1 MLGARFHRLKKDERG
16 ISAVVAAI
24 AIVGLFG
31 ALVFSLD
38 AGNLWASKRSMVT
51 ATDAGALIGATTAKN
66 NAITTIGP
74 CPQVVLNSVT
84 TQLTAN
90 QPTATLDACNVF
102 PTNSQSG
109 YITVDARKQ
118 VSTRFAG
125 IFGFGDQSAFSS
137 TSVAYGFCTSCAG
150 LRPTGLCVGND
161 HVQEWINLQKALVD
175 AQNNPGDAS
184 KQQAYQTAL
193 NNYNALKGTTDHPAT
208 YSGSGIVHRV
218 YFNKQNAQGCGSDAA
233 AGNWG
238 MIDFENGANG
248 NCLNNDMQYGYYGN
262 LPNCNGGPGEVGI
275 YPQDPAVTPCPS
287 VDDLNG
293 CVAGN
298 TGSPST
304 GQGGTGLAY
313 LQANGIHFVV
323 PLFGPPTPN
332 STGSGTIF
340 PVKGFIG
347 MRLWGYNIT
356 AASDAR
362 YLDVEFLTVQ
372 LQGKCC
378 GSSNG
383 NEPGIF
389 TTVICSTDHDPVA
402 ASTRCTPS

>member
-1 MLGARFHRLKKDERG
+1 MLGARFRHLKKDERG

-74 CPQVVLNSVT
+74 CPQLVLNSVT

-137 TSVAYGFCTSCAG
+137 TSVAYGICTSCAG

-208 YSGSGIVHRV
+208 YSG
-218 YFNKQNAQGCGSDAA
+218 
-233 AGNWG
+233 
-238 MIDFENGANG
+238 
-248 NCLNNDMQYGYYGN
+248 
-262 LPNCNGGPGEVGI
+262 
-275 YPQDPAVTPCPS
+275 
-287 VDDLNG
+287 
-293 CVAGN
+293 
-298 TGSPST
+298 
-304 GQGGTGLAY
+304 
-313 LQANGIHFVV
+313 
-323 PLFGPPTPN
+323 
-332 STGSGTIF
+332 
-340 PVKGFIG
+340 
-347 MRLWGYNIT
+347 
-356 AASDAR
+356 
-362 YLDVEFLTVQ
+362 
-372 LQGKCC
+372 
-378 GSSNG
+378 
-383 NEPGIF
+383 
-389 TTVICSTDHDPVA
+389 
-402 ASTRCTPS
+402 

>member
-1 MLGARFHRLKKDERG
+1 MRGARFRHLKRDERG

-74 CPQVVLNSVT
+74 CPQVVLNAVT

-102 PTNSQSG
+102 PTNAQSG

-150 LRPTGLCVGND
+150 LRPTALCVGND
-161 HVQEWINLQKALVD
+161 HVQEWINLRTLKVD
-175 AQNNPGDAS
+175 AQNNTGDAS
-184 KQQAYQTAL
+184 KQTAYQNAL
-193 NNYNALKGTTDHPAT
+193 NNYNALPTTDPTNHPT
-208 YSGSGIVHRV
+208 YAGAGVVHRIF
-218 YFNKQNAQGCGSDAA
+218 FNKANARGCGADAA

-248 NCLNNDMQYGYYGN
+248 ACLNNDMQYGYFGN
-262 LPNCNGGPGEVGI
+262 LPTCNVGPGEVGI
-275 YPQDPAVTPCPS
+275 YGPDPVATPCPS

-304 GQGGTGLAY
+304 GQGGTGLDY
-313 LQANGIHFVV
+313 LKNNGIHFVV
-323 PLFGPPTPN
+323 PLFGAPTTN
-332 STGSGTIF
+332 GSNTIF

-347 MRLWGYNIT
+347 MRLWDYKIT
-356 AASDAR
+356 GASDGR

-378 GSSNG
+378 GSSAG